1 MYDIEALF
9 VVLTPAT
16 LLLIREQL
24 EAFKRDLTDEEF
36 VERTRVDN
44 TIIAL
49 DAVHNEKTGDDF

>member
-1 MYDIEALF
+1 MPLF

-24 EAFKRDLTDEEF
+24 EAFKRDLADEEF
-36 VERTRVDN
+36 VERTQFDN

-49 DAVHNEKTGDDF
+49 DAVHNEKTGKDA